1 MCAAVALSA
10 LRRWATGYQPGTAK
24 SDEALVRHEVSGGGG
39 FPNHFCPAP
48 VADHF
53 VTT

>member
-24 SDEALVRHEVSGGGG
+24 SDEALVRHEVSGGGVSQPLLSG
-39 FPNHFCPAP
+39 PCG
-48 VADHF
+48 
-53 VTT
+53 

>member
-39 FPNHFCPAP
+39 FP
-48 VADHF
+48 
-53 VTT
+53 TTSVRPLWLTIL